1 MKRILVVDD
10 EQDICTY
17 LSRLFEENGYA
28 VACAM
33 DGSDALQKVQAERP
47 NLVALDLS
55 MPGTSGF
62 RVYREIKTRPDLC
75 DIPVI
80 LVTGVTGFGGN
91 SRDTERFFSTRQHV
105 PPPEGF
111 IAKPIDREE
120 IIALVQRL
128 IGPSE
133 MGVGRTD

>member
-1 MKRILVVDD
+1 MKKILVVDD
-10 EQDICTY
+10 EKDICTS

-28 VACAM
+28 VACAT
-33 DGSDALQKVQAERP
+33 DGEEALRKVQGERP

-62 RVYREIKTRPDLC
+62 RVYRELKTKPDLRS
-75 DIPVI
+75 IPVI
-80 LVTGVTGFGGN
+80 LVTGVTGFGG
-91 SRDTERFFSTRQHV
+91 SAQDTERFFSTRGQV
-105 PPPEGF
+105 SPPEGF

-120 IIALVQRL
+120 IVSLVKRL

-133 MGVGRTD
+133 TG